1 MGKIRAE
8 GVGEVKEFID
18 ICDFAC
24 GLSRSLAGQVI
35 PSERPDHFMMEQWN
49 PLGLIGVITA
59 FNFPV
64 AVFGWNL
71 ALALICGNCVHWK
84 GAPSTPLCTIAT
96 ANIVNAVLN
105 KHNAQGVL
113 TVSVGGKEL
122 GERLVDDKRIHLIS
136 FTGSTQVGR
145 IVAGR
150 YRHILSILSYYHI
163 IILSYY
169 RIIILSYYRIIIL
182 SYYHIIVLSF
192 YHIIILSYYHIIILS
207 YYHIIILSYYHII
220 ILSYYHIIILSYYR
234 IIILSYYHIII
245 LSYYHIII
253 LSYYHFI
260 ILSYYHIIILL

>member
-35 PSERPDHFMMEQWN
+35 PSERQDHFMMEQWN
-49 PLGLIGVITA
+49 PLGLIGVISA

-96 ANIVNAVLN
+96 ANIVNTVLN

-113 TVSVGGKEL
+113 TVSVGGKDL
-122 GERLVDDKRIHLIS
+122 GERLVDDKRISLIS

-150 YRHILSILSYYHI
+150 YIIISSYY
-163 IILSYY
+163 IIL
-169 RIIILSYYRIIIL
+169 
-182 SYYHIIVLSF
+182 YH
-192 YHIIILSYYHIIILS
+192 YYHIIILS
-207 YYHIIILSYYHII
+207 YYHIIISSYYYNII
-220 ILSYYHIIILSYYR
+220 QSGQQVR
-234 IIILSYYHIII
+234 KK
-245 LSYYHIII
+245 
-253 LSYYHFI
+253 HFGI
-260 ILSYYHIIILL
+260 RRK